1 MKKNSI
7 GLLMLAVVVIGSS
20 SAHSEPAA
28 DSTNTLRDPF
38 WPVGFTPTPKGAL
51 DVSQAESRIIEQTR
65 WPKLDLRGITRTANG
80 DYIAILDGIGL
91 VEPGDTIS
99 KRQDNLIYRWR
110 INKIT
115 AQGVSRTRLDVRE
128 PTTTLQK

>member
-1 MKKNSI
+1 M
-7 GLLMLAVVVIGSS
+7 AV
-20 SAHSEPAA
+20 A
-28 DSTNTLRDPF
+28 R
-38 WPVGFTPTPKGAL
+38 
-51 DVSQAESRIIEQTR
+51 
-65 WPKLDLRGITRTANG
+65 G

-91 VEPGDTIS
+91 VESGDEIS

-128 PTTTLQK
+128 PTTALQK